1 MVEIHLL
8 SCDVNYFFMI
18 KNLLVSHCRIYYKC
32 TILEKKFENS
42 IYADYAII

>member
-1 MVEIHLL
+1 MVEIHLFFY
-8 SCDVNYFFMI
+8 DVNYFFMI
-18 KNLLVSHCRIYYKC
+18 KNLLVSHCHIYSKR